1 MAGLNIPGVTDQYN
15 TNDTVEK
22 LMKIERVPLT
32 REQNQLESLKTE
44 KNAWRDINTKLTSL
58 RDNTKTLYSFENPFN
73 NKLTSS
79 TEEYAVTAEA
89 TRSAEIQSFKVDVLQ
104 AASSDRFLSD
114 ELENDFK
121 VPEGTYTYKVGEKQI
136 SFNWKGGSL
145 KDFSAAINK
154 RGNNIIK
161 SSIIGASAGKKTLLI
176 EAVPTGKE
184 NKLIFEDDAK
194 TFAFD
199 SGMVDK
205 IKSQTQTFATSQAEI
220 LPVNKI
226 EYDEPAYMPQISLTK
241 IQFNE
246 ENQQVLVEP
255 RGGYQ
260 VKIPDNILRN
270 ENLHIQFT
278 ISQNEVEDIT
288 AEINR
293 TLLQPELPD
302 AGSAEFEGIVI
313 SNINSDT
320 NLNLPAEAP
329 EPLSPV
335 LTNSVLYAV
344 LEDGS
349 EKEIKIPAIEV
360 SAENSADKKPA
371 QIDIKLA
378 DYPGIKA
385 IAIRNINTGTSIEL
399 SSFSALDPQTD
410 LGYGPVHPV
419 STADDAII
427 KYEGITITRASNKID
442 DIIPEVTLNVHDKTE
457 KTATIAVKPDVDSSK
472 TAIIEFVGKYNQAV
486 AELNIL
492 SQNKEEIIDELDY
505 LTDDE
510 KNSAKEKL
518 GLFQSDFS
526 LTNIKSNMSS
536 TISARYMFSDTA
548 EITMLSQLGIAT
560 NASGFSGGY
569 SQSKLRGYL
578 EIDEKKLDSALENH
592 LDDIKM
598 LFGYDSDGDL
608 IVDTGIAYKL
618 DKQISAYTQTG
629 GIFALK
635 TSSLDSKIKNS
646 ETKITKLESQMATK
660 EAELRNKYSQME
672 GSLNSL
678 EAQQSTI
685 SNFTKQQQGQK

>member
-22 LMKIERVPLT
+22 LMKIERIPLT

-44 KNAWRDINTKLTSL
+44 KNAWRDINTKLSSL

-73 NKLTSS
+73 SKLTSS
-79 TEEYAVTAEA
+79 TEEYAITAEA
-89 TRSAEIQSFKVDVLQ
+89 NRSASIQSFKVDVIQ
-104 AASSDRFLSD
+104 AASSDRFLTD

-121 VPEGTYTYKVGEKQI
+121 VPVGTYTYKVGEKQI
-136 SFNWKGGSL
+136 TFNWKGGTL
-145 KDFSAAINK
+145 KDFSNAINK

-161 SSIIGASAGKKTLLI
+161 SSIIGASAGNKSLLI

-184 NKLIFEDDAK
+184 NRLIFEDDAK

-205 IKSQTQTFATSQAEI
+205 IKSQTQTFASSQTEI

-226 EYDEPAYMPQISLTK
+226 EYDEPVYMPPLSLTNTK
-241 IQFNE
+241 YDE
-246 ENQQVLVEP
+246 EKQTATVEP
-255 RGGYQ
+255 RGAYQ
-260 VKIPDNILRN
+260 VKVPEKILRDTD
-270 ENLHIQFT
+270 LHLQFT
-278 ISQNEVEDIT
+278 ITQKETEDIT
-288 AEINR
+288 PEINK
-293 TLLQPELPD
+293 TLIQPELPD
-302 AGSAEFEGIVI
+302 AGTAEYGGIII
-313 SNINSDT
+313 SNNLSDT
-320 NLNLPAEAP
+320 NLNLPP
-329 EPLSPV
+329 EPPAPLEPV
-335 LTNSVLYAV
+335 KTNSILYAV
-344 LEDGS
+344 MEDGS
-349 EKEIKIPAIEV
+349 EKEIPYTPAEDGK
-360 SAENSADKKPA
+360 AA
-371 QIDIKLA
+371 QIDVKLSE
-378 DYPGIKA
+378 YPGLKA
-385 IAIRNINTGTSIEL
+385 IAVRNLNTGTSYEI
-399 SSFSALDPQTD
+399 SSFTALDPVKD
-410 LGYGPVHPV
+410 LGYGPKHPV

-427 KYEGITITRASNKID
+427 KYEGITITRSSNKID
-442 DIIPEVTLNVHDKTE
+442 DVVPEITLNVHDKTE
-457 KTATIAVKPDVDSSK
+457 KTATIAVKPDTEASK
-472 TAIIEFVGKYNQAV
+472 AAIIEFVGKYNQAV

-492 SQNKEEIIDELDY
+492 SQNKQEIIDELDY
-505 LTDDE
+505 LSPEE
-510 KNSAKEKL
+510 KEAEQKKL

-536 TISARYMFSDTA
+536 TLAARYLFSDTA

-560 NASGFSGGY
+560 NAGGYSGGY

-578 EIDEKKLDSALENH
+578 EIDEKKLDDAISNH

-629 GIFALK
+629 GILAMK
-635 TSSLDSKIKNS
+635 TSSLDSKIKSS
-646 ETKITKLESQMATK
+646 ESKISKLENQMAKK

-678 EAQQSTI
+678 EAQQNTI
-685 SNFTKQQQGQK
+685 SNFTKQQQNQK

>member
-22 LMKIERVPLT
+22 LMKIERIPLT

-44 KNAWRDINTKLTSL
+44 KNAWRDINTKLSSL

-73 NKLTSS
+73 SKLTSS
-79 TEEYAVTAEA
+79 TEEYAITAEA
-89 TRSAEIQSFKVDVLQ
+89 NRSASLQSFKVDVIQ
-104 AASSDRFLSD
+104 AASSDRFLTD

-121 VPEGTYTYKVGEKQI
+121 VPVGTYTYKVGEKQI
-136 SFNWKGGSL
+136 TFNWKGGTL
-145 KDFSAAINK
+145 KDFSNAINK

-161 SSIIGASAGKKTLLI
+161 SSIIGASAGNKSLLI

-184 NKLIFEDDAK
+184 NRLIFEDDAK

-205 IKSQTQTFATSQAEI
+205 IKSQTQTFASSQTEI

-226 EYDEPAYMPQISLTK
+226 EYDEPVYMPPLSLTNTK
-241 IQFNE
+241 YDE
-246 ENQQVLVEP
+246 EKQTATVEP
-255 RGGYQ
+255 RGAYQ
-260 VKIPDNILRN
+260 VKVPEKILRDTD
-270 ENLHIQFT
+270 LHLQFT
-278 ISQNEVEDIT
+278 ITQKVTEDIT
-288 AEINR
+288 PEINK
-293 TLLQPELPD
+293 TLIQPELPD
-302 AGSAEFEGIVI
+302 AGTAEYGGIII
-313 SNINSDT
+313 SNNLSDT
-320 NLNLPAEAP
+320 NLNLPP
-329 EPLSPV
+329 EPPAPLEPV
-335 LTNSVLYAV
+335 KTNSILYAV
-344 LEDGS
+344 MEDGS
-349 EKEIKIPAIEV
+349 EKEIPYTPAEDGK
-360 SAENSADKKPA
+360 AA
-371 QIDIKLA
+371 QIDVKLSE
-378 DYPGIKA
+378 YPGLKA
-385 IAIRNINTGTSIEL
+385 IAVRNLNTGTIYKI
-399 SSFSALDPQTD
+399 SSLTALDPVKD
-410 LGYGPVHPV
+410 LGYGPKHPV

-427 KYEGITITRASNKID
+427 KYEGITITRSSNKID
-442 DIIPEVTLNVHDKTE
+442 DVVPEITLNIHDKTE
-457 KTATIAVKPDVDSSK
+457 KTATIAVKPDTEASK
-472 TAIIEFVGKYNQAV
+472 AAIIEFVGKYNQAV

-492 SQNKEEIIDELDY
+492 SQNKQEIIDELDY
-505 LTDDE
+505 LSPEE
-510 KNSAKEKL
+510 KEAEQKKL

-536 TISARYMFSDTA
+536 TLAARYLFSDTA

-560 NASGFSGGY
+560 NAGGYSGGY

-578 EIDEKKLDSALENH
+578 EIDEKKLDDAISNH

-629 GIFALK
+629 GILAMK
-635 TSSLDSKIKNS
+635 TSSLDSKIKSS
-646 ETKITKLESQMATK
+646 ESKISKLENQMAKK

-678 EAQQSTI
+678 EAQQNTI
-685 SNFTKQQQGQK
+685 SNFTKQQQNQK

>member
-22 LMKIERVPLT
+22 LMKIERIPLT

-44 KNAWRDINTKLTSL
+44 KNAWRDINTKLSSL

-73 NKLTSS
+73 SKLTSS
-79 TEEYAVTAEA
+79 TEEYAITAEA
-89 TRSAEIQSFKVDVLQ
+89 NRSASLQSFKVDVIQ
-104 AASSDRFLSD
+104 AASSDRFLTD

-121 VPEGTYTYKVGEKQI
+121 VPVGTYTYKVGEKQI
-136 SFNWKGGSL
+136 TFNWKGGTL
-145 KDFSAAINK
+145 KDFSNAINK

-161 SSIIGASAGKKTLLI
+161 SSIIGASAGNKSLLI

-184 NKLIFEDDAK
+184 NRLIFEDDAK

-205 IKSQTQTFATSQAEI
+205 IKSQTQTFASSQTEI

-226 EYDEPAYMPQISLTK
+226 EYDEPVYMPPLSLTNTK
-241 IQFNE
+241 YDE
-246 ENQQVLVEP
+246 EKQTATVEP
-255 RGGYQ
+255 RGAYQ
-260 VKIPDNILRN
+260 VKVPEKILRDTD
-270 ENLHIQFT
+270 LHLQFT
-278 ISQNEVEDIT
+278 ITQKETEDIT
-288 AEINR
+288 PEINK
-293 TLLQPELPD
+293 TLIQPELPD
-302 AGSAEFEGIVI
+302 AGTAEYGGIII
-313 SNINSDT
+313 SNNLSDT
-320 NLNLPAEAP
+320 NLNLPP
-329 EPLSPV
+329 EPPAPLEPV
-335 LTNSVLYAV
+335 KTNSILYAV
-344 LEDGS
+344 MEDGS
-349 EKEIKIPAIEV
+349 EKEIPYTPAEDEK
-360 SAENSADKKPA
+360 AA
-371 QIDIKLA
+371 QIDVKLSE
-378 DYPGIKA
+378 YPGLKA
-385 IAIRNINTGTSIEL
+385 IAVRNLNTGTSYEI
-399 SSFSALDPQTD
+399 SSFTALDPVKD
-410 LGYGPVHPV
+410 LGYGPKHPV

-427 KYEGITITRASNKID
+427 KYEGITITRSSNKID
-442 DIIPEVTLNVHDKTE
+442 DVVPEITLNVHDKTE
-457 KTATIAVKPDVDSSK
+457 KTATIAVKPDTEASK
-472 TAIIEFVGKYNQAV
+472 AAIIEFVGKYNQAV

-492 SQNKEEIIDELDY
+492 SQNKQEIIDELDY
-505 LTDDE
+505 LSPEE
-510 KNSAKEKL
+510 KEAEQKKL

-536 TISARYMFSDTA
+536 TLAARYLFSDTA

-560 NASGFSGGY
+560 NAGGYSGGY

-578 EIDEKKLDSALENH
+578 EIDEKKLDDAISNH

-629 GIFALK
+629 GILAMK
-635 TSSLDSKIKNS
+635 TSSLDSKIKSS
-646 ETKITKLESQMATK
+646 ESKISKLENQMAKK

-678 EAQQSTI
+678 EAQQNTI
-685 SNFTKQQQGQK
+685 SNFTKQQQNQK

>member
-22 LMKIERVPLT
+22 LMKIERIPLT

-44 KNAWRDINTKLTSL
+44 KNAWRDINTKLSSL

-73 NKLTSS
+73 SKLTSS
-79 TEEYAVTAEA
+79 TEEYAITAEA
-89 TRSAEIQSFKVDVLQ
+89 NRSASLQSFKVDVIQ
-104 AASSDRFLSD
+104 AASSDRFLTD

-121 VPEGTYTYKVGEKQI
+121 VPVGTYTYKVGEKQI
-136 SFNWKGGSL
+136 TFNWKGGTL
-145 KDFSAAINK
+145 KDFSNAINK

-161 SSIIGASAGKKTLLI
+161 SSIIGASAGNKSLLI

-184 NKLIFEDDAK
+184 NRLIFEDDAK

-205 IKSQTQTFATSQAEI
+205 IKSQTQTFASSQTEI

-226 EYDEPAYMPQISLTK
+226 EYDEPVYMPPLSLTNTK
-241 IQFNE
+241 YDE
-246 ENQQVLVEP
+246 EKQTATVEP
-255 RGGYQ
+255 RGAYQ
-260 VKIPDNILRN
+260 VKVPEKILRDTD
-270 ENLHIQFT
+270 LHLQFT
-278 ISQNEVEDIT
+278 ITQKVTEDIT
-288 AEINR
+288 PEINK
-293 TLLQPELPD
+293 TLIQPELPD
-302 AGSAEFEGIVI
+302 AGTAEYGGIII
-313 SNINSDT
+313 SNNLSDT
-320 NLNLPAEAP
+320 NLNLPP
-329 EPLSPV
+329 EPPAPLEPV
-335 LTNSVLYAV
+335 KTNSILYAV
-344 LEDGS
+344 MEDGS
-349 EKEIKIPAIEV
+349 EKEIPYTPAEDGK
-360 SAENSADKKPA
+360 AA
-371 QIDIKLA
+371 QIDVKLSE
-378 DYPGIKA
+378 YPGLKA
-385 IAIRNINTGTSIEL
+385 IAVRNLNTGTSYKI
-399 SSFSALDPQTD
+399 SSLTALDPVKD
-410 LGYGPVHPV
+410 LGYGPKHPV

-427 KYEGITITRASNKID
+427 KYEGITITRSSNKID
-442 DIIPEVTLNVHDKTE
+442 DVVPEITLNIHDKTE
-457 KTATIAVKPDVDSSK
+457 KTATIAVKPDTEASK
-472 TAIIEFVGKYNQAV
+472 AAIIEFVGKYNQAV

-492 SQNKEEIIDELDY
+492 SQNKQEIIDELDY
-505 LTDDE
+505 LSPEE
-510 KNSAKEKL
+510 KEAEQKKL

-536 TISARYMFSDTA
+536 TLAARYLFSDTA

-560 NASGFSGGY
+560 NAGGYSGGY

-578 EIDEKKLDSALENH
+578 EIDEKKLDDAISNH

-629 GIFALK
+629 GILAMK
-635 TSSLDSKIKNS
+635 TSSLDSKIKSS
-646 ETKITKLESQMATK
+646 ESKISKLEKQMAKK

-678 EAQQSTI
+678 EAQQNTI
-685 SNFTKQQQGQK
+685 SNFTKQQQNQK

>member
-58 RDNTKTLYSFENPFN
+58 RDNTKALYSFENPFN
-73 NKLTSS
+73 SKLTTS

-89 TRSAEIQSFKVDVLQ
+89 NRSASIQSFKVDVLQ
-104 AASSDRFLSD
+104 AASSDRFLTD

-121 VPEGTYTYKVGEKQI
+121 VPSGTYTYKVGEKQI

-154 RGNNIIK
+154 RGNNVIK
-161 SSIIGASAGKKTLLI
+161 SSIIGASAGKKSLLI

-184 NKLIFEDDAK
+184 NRLVFEDDAK

-205 IKSQTQTFATSQAEI
+205 IKSQTQEFATSQAEI

-226 EYDEPAYMPQISLTK
+226 EYDEPAYMPNISLTK
-241 IQFNE
+241 IQFDE
-246 ENQQVLVEP
+246 ENQTVEVEP

-260 VKIPDNILRN
+260 VMIPDKILRDN
-270 ENLHIQFT
+270 NLHIQFT
-278 ISQNEVEDIT
+278 VAQKESEDIT

-302 AGSAEFEGIVI
+302 AGTAEFEGIVI
-313 SNINSDT
+313 SNSSSDT
-320 NLNLPAEAP
+320 NLNLPP
-329 EPLSPV
+329 EPPAPLEPV

-349 EKEIKIPAIEV
+349 EKEIKMPEA
-360 SAENSADKKPA
+360 ADKTS
-371 QIDIKLA
+371 QIDIKLS

-385 IAIRNINTGTSIEL
+385 IAIRNLNTGTTLEVSN
-399 SSFSALDPQTD
+399 FSALDPSTD

-419 STADDAII
+419 STAEDAII
-427 KYEGITITRASNKID
+427 KYEGITITRPSNKID
-442 DIIPEVTLNVHDKTE
+442 DVVPEITLNVHDKTE
-457 KTATIAVKPDVDSSK
+457 KTATIAVKPDVESSK
-472 TAIIEFVGKYNQAV
+472 AAIIEFVGKYNQAV

-492 SQNKEEIIDELDY
+492 SQNKPELIDELDY
-505 LTDDE
+505 LTNDE
-510 KNSAKEKL
+510 KEAEKEKL

-526 LTNIKSNMSS
+526 LTNIKSNMA
-536 TISARYMFSDTA
+536 TTVAARYMFSDTA
-548 EITMLSQLGIAT
+548 EVTMLSQLGIAT
-560 NASGFSGGY
+560 NAGGYSGGY

-578 EIDEKKLDSALENH
+578 EIDEKKLDAALENH

-629 GIFALK
+629 GILALK
-635 TSSLDSKIKNS
+635 TSSLDSKIKSS
-646 ETKITKLESQMATK
+646 ETKITKLESQMAKK

-678 EAQQSTI
+678 EAQQNTI
-685 SNFTKQQQGQK
+685 SNFTKQQQNQK

>member
-44 KNAWRDINTKLTSL
+44 KNAWRDVNSKLSSL

-73 NKLTSS
+73 SKLTSS
-79 TEEYAVTAEA
+79 SEEYAVTAEA
-89 TRSAEIQSFKVDVLQ
+89 NRSASIQSFKVDVLQ

-121 VPEGTYTYKVGEKQI
+121 VPTGTYTYKVGEKQI
-136 SFNWKGGSL
+136 TFNWKGGSL
-145 KDFSAAINK
+145 KDFAAAINK

-161 SSIIGASAGKKTLLI
+161 ASIIGASAGKKSLLI

-184 NKLIFEDDAK
+184 NRLIFEDDAK

-205 IKSQTQTFATSQAEI
+205 IKSETQTFVSSQNEI

-226 EYDEPAYMPQISLTK
+226 EYDEPAYMPVLSLTK
-241 IQFNE
+241 TKFDE
-246 ENQQVLVEP
+246 ENQNATVEP
-255 RGGYQ
+255 RGAYQ
-260 VKIPDNILRN
+260 VKIPEKILRDQS
-270 ENLHIQFT
+270 LHLQFT
-278 ISQNEVEDIT
+278 VAQKETEDIT
-288 AEINR
+288 PAINQ

-302 AGSAEFEGIVI
+302 AGSAEFGGIVI
-313 SNINSDT
+313 NNNESDT
-320 NLNLPAEAP
+320 NLNLPKEPPAP
-329 EPLSPV
+329 LEPV

-344 LEDGS
+344 MEDGS
-349 EKEIKIPAIEV
+349 EKEIPYTPAEEGK
-360 SAENSADKKPA
+360 AA

-378 DYPGIKA
+378 EYPGIKA
-385 IAIRNINTGTSIEL
+385 LAVRNLNTGTTLEVSSI
-399 SSFSALDPQTD
+399 SALDPVKD
-410 LGYGPVHPV
+410 LGYGPKHPV

-427 KYEGITITRASNKID
+427 KYEGITITRPSNKID
-442 DIIPEVTLNVHDKTE
+442 DVVPEITLNVHDKTE

-472 TAIIEFVGKYNQAV
+472 NAIIEFVGKYNQAV

-492 SQNKEEIIDELDY
+492 SQNKPEIIEELDY
-505 LTDDE
+505 LTKDE
-510 KNSAKEKL
+510 QEAEQKKL

-526 LTNIKSNMSS
+526 LTNIKSNMAA
-536 TISARYMFSDTA
+536 TISARYMFSDSA

-560 NASGFSGGY
+560 NAGGYSGGY

-578 EIDEKKLDSALENH
+578 EIDEKKLDDALANH

-629 GIFALK
+629 GILAMK
-635 TSSLDSKIKNS
+635 TSSLDSKIKSS
-646 ETKITKLESQMATK
+646 ETKITKLESQMEKK
-660 EAELRNKYSQME
+660 EAELRSKYSQME

-678 EAQQSTI
+678 EAQQNTI
-685 SNFTKQQQGQK
+685 SNFTKQQQNQNK

>member
-22 LMKIERVPLT
+22 LMKIERIPLT

-44 KNAWRDINTKLTSL
+44 KNAWRDINTKLSSL

-73 NKLTSS
+73 SKLTSS
-79 TEEYAVTAEA
+79 TEEYAITAEA
-89 TRSAEIQSFKVDVLQ
+89 NRSASLQSFKVDVIQ
-104 AASSDRFLSD
+104 AASSDRFLTD

-121 VPEGTYTYKVGEKQI
+121 VPVGTYTYKVGEKQI
-136 SFNWKGGSL
+136 TFNWKGGTL
-145 KDFSAAINK
+145 KDFSNAINK

-161 SSIIGASAGKKTLLI
+161 SSIIGANAGNKSLLI

-184 NKLIFEDDAK
+184 NRLIFEDDAK

-205 IKSQTQTFATSQAEI
+205 IKSQTQTFASSQTEI

-226 EYDEPAYMPQISLTK
+226 EYDEPVYMPPLSLTNTK
-241 IQFNE
+241 YDE
-246 ENQQVLVEP
+246 EKQTATVEP
-255 RGGYQ
+255 RGAYQ
-260 VKIPDNILRN
+260 VKVPEKILRDTD
-270 ENLHIQFT
+270 LHLQFKIT
-278 ISQNEVEDIT
+278 QKETEDIT
-288 AEINR
+288 PEINK
-293 TLLQPELPD
+293 TLIQPELPD
-302 AGSAEFEGIVI
+302 AGTAEYGGIII
-313 SNINSDT
+313 SNNLSDT
-320 NLNLPAEAP
+320 NLNLPP
-329 EPLSPV
+329 EPPAPLEPV
-335 LTNSVLYAV
+335 KTNSILYAV
-344 LEDGS
+344 MEDGS
-349 EKEIKIPAIEV
+349 EKEIPYTPAEDEK
-360 SAENSADKKPA
+360 AA
-371 QIDIKLA
+371 QIDVKLSE
-378 DYPGIKA
+378 YPGLKA
-385 IAIRNINTGTSIEL
+385 IAVRNLNTGTSYEI
-399 SSFSALDPQTD
+399 SSFTALDPVKD
-410 LGYGPVHPV
+410 LGYGPKHPV

-427 KYEGITITRASNKID
+427 KYEGITITRSSNKID
-442 DIIPEVTLNVHDKTE
+442 DVVPEITLNIHDKTE
-457 KTATIAVKPDVDSSK
+457 KTATIAVKPDTEASK
-472 TAIIEFVGKYNQAV
+472 AAIIEFVGKYNQAV

-492 SQNKEEIIDELDY
+492 SQNKQEIIDELDY
-505 LTDDE
+505 LSPEE
-510 KNSAKEKL
+510 KEAEQKKL

-536 TISARYMFSDTA
+536 TLAARYLFSDTA

-560 NASGFSGGY
+560 NAGGYSGGY

-578 EIDEKKLDSALENH
+578 EIDEKKLDDAISNH

-629 GIFALK
+629 GILAMK
-635 TSSLDSKIKNS
+635 TSSLDSKIKSS
-646 ETKITKLESQMATK
+646 ESKISKLENQMAKK

-678 EAQQSTI
+678 EAQQNTI
-685 SNFTKQQQGQK
+685 SNFTKQQQNQK

>member
-22 LMKIERVPLT
+22 LMKIERIPLT

-44 KNAWRDINTKLTSL
+44 KNAWRDINTKLSSL

-73 NKLTSS
+73 SKLTSS
-79 TEEYAVTAEA
+79 TEEYAITAEA
-89 TRSAEIQSFKVDVLQ
+89 NRSASIQSFKVDVIQ
-104 AASSDRFLSD
+104 AASSDRFLTD

-121 VPEGTYTYKVGEKQI
+121 VPVGTYTYKVGEKQI
-136 SFNWKGGSL
+136 TFNWKGGTL
-145 KDFSAAINK
+145 KDFSNAINK

-161 SSIIGASAGKKTLLI
+161 SSIIGASAGNKSLLI

-184 NKLIFEDDAK
+184 NRLIFEDDAK

-205 IKSQTQTFATSQAEI
+205 IKSQTQTFASSQTEI

-226 EYDEPAYMPQISLTK
+226 EYDEPVYMPPLSLTNTK
-241 IQFNE
+241 YDE
-246 ENQQVLVEP
+246 EKQTATVEP
-255 RGGYQ
+255 RGAYQ
-260 VKIPDNILRN
+260 VKVPEKILRDTD
-270 ENLHIQFT
+270 LHLQFT
-278 ISQNEVEDIT
+278 ITQKETEDIT
-288 AEINR
+288 PEINK
-293 TLLQPELPD
+293 TLIQPELPD
-302 AGSAEFEGIVI
+302 AGTAEYGGIII
-313 SNINSDT
+313 SNNLSDT
-320 NLNLPAEAP
+320 NLNLPP
-329 EPLSPV
+329 EPPAPLEPV
-335 LTNSVLYAV
+335 KTNSILYAV
-344 LEDGS
+344 MEDGS
-349 EKEIKIPAIEV
+349 EKEIPYTPAEDGK
-360 SAENSADKKPA
+360 AA
-371 QIDIKLA
+371 QIDVKLSE
-378 DYPGIKA
+378 YPGLKA
-385 IAIRNINTGTSIEL
+385 IAVRNLNTGTSYEI
-399 SSFSALDPQTD
+399 SSFTALDPVKD
-410 LGYGPVHPV
+410 LGYGPKHPV

-427 KYEGITITRASNKID
+427 KYEGITITRSSNKID
-442 DIIPEVTLNVHDKTE
+442 DVVPEITLNVHDKTE
-457 KTATIAVKPDVDSSK
+457 KTATIAVKPDTEASK
-472 TAIIEFVGKYNQAV
+472 AAIIEFVGKYNQAV

-492 SQNKEEIIDELDY
+492 SQNKQEIIDELDY
-505 LTDDE
+505 LSPDE
-510 KNSAKEKL
+510 KEAEQKKL

-536 TISARYMFSDTA
+536 TLAARYLFSDTA

-560 NASGFSGGY
+560 NAGGYSGGY

-578 EIDEKKLDSALENH
+578 EIDEKKLDDAISNH

-629 GIFALK
+629 GILAMK
-635 TSSLDSKIKNS
+635 TSSLDSKIKSS
-646 ETKITKLESQMATK
+646 ESKISKLENQMAKK

-678 EAQQSTI
+678 EAQQNTI
-685 SNFTKQQQGQK
+685 SNFTKQQQNQK

>member
-22 LMKIERVPLT
+22 LMKIERIPLT

-44 KNAWRDINTKLTSL
+44 KNAWRDINTKLSSL

-73 NKLTSS
+73 SKLTSS
-79 TEEYAVTAEA
+79 TEEYAITAEA
-89 TRSAEIQSFKVDVLQ
+89 NRRASLQSFKVDVIQ
-104 AASSDRFLSD
+104 AASSDRFLTD

-121 VPEGTYTYKVGEKQI
+121 VPVGTYTYKVGEKQI
-136 SFNWKGGSL
+136 TFNWKGGTL
-145 KDFSAAINK
+145 KDFSNAINK

-161 SSIIGASAGKKTLLI
+161 SSIIGASAGNKSLLI

-184 NKLIFEDDAK
+184 NRLIFEDDAK

-205 IKSQTQTFATSQAEI
+205 IKSQTQTFASSQTEI

-226 EYDEPAYMPQISLTK
+226 EYDEPVYMPPLSLTNTK
-241 IQFNE
+241 YDE
-246 ENQQVLVEP
+246 EKQTATVEP
-255 RGGYQ
+255 RGAYQ
-260 VKIPDNILRN
+260 VKVPEKILRDTD
-270 ENLHIQFT
+270 LHLQFT
-278 ISQNEVEDIT
+278 ITQKETEDIT
-288 AEINR
+288 PEINK
-293 TLLQPELPD
+293 TLIQPELPD
-302 AGSAEFEGIVI
+302 AGTAEYGGIII
-313 SNINSDT
+313 SNNLSDT
-320 NLNLPAEAP
+320 NLNLPP
-329 EPLSPV
+329 EPPAPLEPV
-335 LTNSVLYAV
+335 KTNSILYAV
-344 LEDGS
+344 MEDGS
-349 EKEIKIPAIEV
+349 EKEIPYTPAEDEK
-360 SAENSADKKPA
+360 AA
-371 QIDIKLA
+371 QIDVKLSE
-378 DYPGIKA
+378 YPGLKA
-385 IAIRNINTGTSIEL
+385 IAVRNLNTGTSYEI
-399 SSFSALDPQTD
+399 SSFTALDPVKD
-410 LGYGPVHPV
+410 LGYGPKHPV

-427 KYEGITITRASNKID
+427 KYEGITITRSSNKID
-442 DIIPEVTLNVHDKTE
+442 DVVPEITLNIHDKTE
-457 KTATIAVKPDVDSSK
+457 KTATIAVKPDTEASK
-472 TAIIEFVGKYNQAV
+472 AAIIEFVGKYNQAV

-492 SQNKEEIIDELDY
+492 SQNKQEIIDELDY
-505 LTDDE
+505 LSPEE
-510 KNSAKEKL
+510 KEAEQKKL

-536 TISARYMFSDTA
+536 TLAARYLFSDTA

-560 NASGFSGGY
+560 NAGGYSGGY

-578 EIDEKKLDSALENH
+578 EIDEKKLDDAISNH

-629 GIFALK
+629 GILAMK
-635 TSSLDSKIKNS
+635 TSSLDSKIKSS
-646 ETKITKLESQMATK
+646 ESKISKLENQMAKK

-678 EAQQSTI
+678 EAQQNTI
-685 SNFTKQQQGQK
+685 SNFTKQQNQK

>member
-22 LMKIERVPLT
+22 LMKIERIPLT

-44 KNAWRDINTKLTSL
+44 KNAWRDINTKLSSL

-73 NKLTSS
+73 SKLTSS
-79 TEEYAVTAEA
+79 TEEYAITAEA
-89 TRSAEIQSFKVDVLQ
+89 NRSASLQSFKVDVIQ
-104 AASSDRFLSD
+104 AASSDRFLTD

-121 VPEGTYTYKVGEKQI
+121 VPVGTYTYKVGEKQI
-136 SFNWKGGSL
+136 TFNWKGGTL
-145 KDFSAAINK
+145 KDFSNAINK

-161 SSIIGASAGKKTLLI
+161 SSIIGASAGNKSLLI

-184 NKLIFEDDAK
+184 NRLIFEDDAK

-205 IKSQTQTFATSQAEI
+205 IKSQTQTFASSQTEI

-226 EYDEPAYMPQISLTK
+226 EYDEPIYMPPLSLTNTK
-241 IQFNE
+241 YDE
-246 ENQQVLVEP
+246 EKQTATVEP
-255 RGGYQ
+255 RGAYQ
-260 VKIPDNILRN
+260 VKVPEKILRDTD
-270 ENLHIQFT
+270 LHLQFT
-278 ISQNEVEDIT
+278 ITQKVTEDIT
-288 AEINR
+288 PEINK
-293 TLLQPELPD
+293 TLIQPELPD
-302 AGSAEFEGIVI
+302 AGTAEYGGIII
-313 SNINSDT
+313 SNNLSDT
-320 NLNLPAEAP
+320 NLNLPP
-329 EPLSPV
+329 EPPAPLEPV
-335 LTNSVLYAV
+335 KTNSILYAV
-344 LEDGS
+344 MEDGS
-349 EKEIKIPAIEV
+349 EKEIPYTPAEDGK
-360 SAENSADKKPA
+360 AA
-371 QIDIKLA
+371 QIDVKLSE
-378 DYPGIKA
+378 YPGLKA
-385 IAIRNINTGTSIEL
+385 IAVRNLNTGTSYEI
-399 SSFSALDPQTD
+399 SSFTALDPVKD
-410 LGYGPVHPV
+410 LGYGPKHPV

-427 KYEGITITRASNKID
+427 KYEGITITRSSNKID
-442 DIIPEVTLNVHDKTE
+442 DVVPEITLNVHDKTE
-457 KTATIAVKPDVDSSK
+457 KTATIAVKPDTEASK
-472 TAIIEFVGKYNQAV
+472 AAIIEFVGKYNQAV

-492 SQNKEEIIDELDY
+492 SQNKQEIIDELDY
-505 LTDDE
+505 LSPDE
-510 KNSAKEKL
+510 KEAEQKKL

-536 TISARYMFSDTA
+536 TLAARYLFSDTA

-560 NASGFSGGY
+560 NAGGYSGGY

-578 EIDEKKLDSALENH
+578 EIDEKKLDDAISNH

-629 GIFALK
+629 GILAMK
-635 TSSLDSKIKNS
+635 TSSLDSKIKSS
-646 ETKITKLESQMATK
+646 ESKISKLENQMAKK

-678 EAQQSTI
+678 EAQQNTI
-685 SNFTKQQQGQK
+685 SNFTKQQQNQK

>member
-22 LMKIERVPLT
+22 LMKIERIPLT

-44 KNAWRDINTKLTSL
+44 KNAWRDINTKLSSL

-73 NKLTSS
+73 SKLTSS
-79 TEEYAVTAEA
+79 TEEYAITAEA
-89 TRSAEIQSFKVDVLQ
+89 NRSASLQSFKVDVIQ
-104 AASSDRFLSD
+104 AASSDRFLTD

-121 VPEGTYTYKVGEKQI
+121 VPAGTYTYKVGEKQI
-136 SFNWKGGSL
+136 TFNWKGGTL
-145 KDFSAAINK
+145 KDFSNAINK

-161 SSIIGASAGKKTLLI
+161 SSIIGASAGNKSLLI

-184 NKLIFEDDAK
+184 NRLIFEDDAK

-205 IKSQTQTFATSQAEI
+205 IKSQTQTFASSQTEI

-226 EYDEPAYMPQISLTK
+226 EYDESVYMPPLSLTNTK
-241 IQFNE
+241 YDE
-246 ENQQVLVEP
+246 EKQTATVEP
-255 RGGYQ
+255 RGAYQ
-260 VKIPDNILRN
+260 VKVPEKILRDTD
-270 ENLHIQFT
+270 LHLQFT
-278 ISQNEVEDIT
+278 ITQKETEDIT
-288 AEINR
+288 PEINK
-293 TLLQPELPD
+293 TLIQPELPD
-302 AGSAEFEGIVI
+302 AGTAEYGGIII
-313 SNINSDT
+313 SNNLSDT
-320 NLNLPAEAP
+320 NLNLPP
-329 EPLSPV
+329 EPPAPLEPV
-335 LTNSVLYAV
+335 KTNSILYAV
-344 LEDGS
+344 MEDGS
-349 EKEIKIPAIEV
+349 EKEIPYTPAEDGK
-360 SAENSADKKPA
+360 AA
-371 QIDIKLA
+371 QIDVKLSE
-378 DYPGIKA
+378 YPGLKA
-385 IAIRNINTGTSIEL
+385 IAVRNLNTGTSYEI
-399 SSFSALDPQTD
+399 SSFTALDPVKD
-410 LGYGPVHPV
+410 LGYGPKHPV

-427 KYEGITITRASNKID
+427 KYEGITITRSSNKID
-442 DIIPEVTLNVHDKTE
+442 DVVPEITLNIHDKTE
-457 KTATIAVKPDVDSSK
+457 KTATIAVKPDTEASK
-472 TAIIEFVGKYNQAV
+472 AAIIEFVGKYNQAV

-492 SQNKEEIIDELDY
+492 SQNKQEIIDELDY
-505 LTDDE
+505 LSPEE
-510 KNSAKEKL
+510 KEAEQKKL

-536 TISARYMFSDTA
+536 TLAARYLFSDTA

-560 NASGFSGGY
+560 NAGGYSGGY

-578 EIDEKKLDSALENH
+578 EIDEKKLDDAISNH

-629 GIFALK
+629 GILAMK
-635 TSSLDSKIKNS
+635 TSSLDSKIKSS
-646 ETKITKLESQMATK
+646 ESKISKLENQMAKK

-678 EAQQSTI
+678 EAQQNTI
-685 SNFTKQQQGQK
+685 SNFTKQQQNQK

>member
-22 LMKIERVPLT
+22 LMKIERIPLT

-44 KNAWRDINTKLTSL
+44 KNAWRDINTKLSSL

-73 NKLTSS
+73 SKLTSS
-79 TEEYAVTAEA
+79 TEEYAITAEA
-89 TRSAEIQSFKVDVLQ
+89 NRSASLQSFKVDVIQ
-104 AASSDRFLSD
+104 AASSDRFLTD

-121 VPEGTYTYKVGEKQI
+121 VPVGTYTYKVGEKQI
-136 SFNWKGGSL
+136 TFNWKGGTL
-145 KDFSAAINK
+145 KDFSNAINK

-161 SSIIGASAGKKTLLI
+161 SSIIGASAGNKSLLI

-184 NKLIFEDDAK
+184 NRLIFEDDAK

-205 IKSQTQTFATSQAEI
+205 IKSQTQTFASSQTEI

-226 EYDEPAYMPQISLTK
+226 EYDEPVYMPPLSLTNTK
-241 IQFNE
+241 YDE
-246 ENQQVLVEP
+246 EKQTATVEP
-255 RGGYQ
+255 RGAYQ
-260 VKIPDNILRN
+260 VKVPEKILRDTD
-270 ENLHIQFT
+270 LHLQFT
-278 ISQNEVEDIT
+278 ITQKETEDIT
-288 AEINR
+288 PEINK
-293 TLLQPELPD
+293 TLIQPELPD
-302 AGSAEFEGIVI
+302 AGTAEYGGIII
-313 SNINSDT
+313 SNNLSDT
-320 NLNLPAEAP
+320 NLNLPP
-329 EPLSPV
+329 EPPAPLEPV
-335 LTNSVLYAV
+335 KTNSILYAV
-344 LEDGS
+344 MEDGS
-349 EKEIKIPAIEV
+349 EKEIPYTPAEDGK
-360 SAENSADKKPA
+360 AA
-371 QIDIKLA
+371 QIDVKLSE
-378 DYPGIKA
+378 YPGLKA
-385 IAIRNINTGTSIEL
+385 IAVRNLNTGTSYEI
-399 SSFSALDPQTD
+399 SSFTALDPVKD
-410 LGYGPVHPV
+410 LGYGPKHPV

-427 KYEGITITRASNKID
+427 KYEGITITRSSNKID
-442 DIIPEVTLNVHDKTE
+442 DVVPEITLNIHDKTE
-457 KTATIAVKPDVDSSK
+457 KTATIAVKPDTEASK
-472 TAIIEFVGKYNQAV
+472 AAIIEFVGKYNQAV

-492 SQNKEEIIDELDY
+492 SQNKQEIIDELDY
-505 LTDDE
+505 LSPDE
-510 KNSAKEKL
+510 KEAEQKKL

-536 TISARYMFSDTA
+536 TLAARYLFSDTA

-560 NASGFSGGY
+560 NAGGYSGGY

-578 EIDEKKLDSALENH
+578 EIDEKKLDDAISNH

-629 GIFALK
+629 GILAMK
-635 TSSLDSKIKNS
+635 TSSLDSKIKSS
-646 ETKITKLESQMATK
+646 ESKISKLENQMAKK

-678 EAQQSTI
+678 EAQQNTI
-685 SNFTKQQQGQK
+685 SNFTKQQQNQK

>member
-22 LMKIERVPLT
+22 LMKIERIPLT

-44 KNAWRDINTKLTSL
+44 KNAWRDINTKLSSL

-73 NKLTSS
+73 SKLTSS
-79 TEEYAVTAEA
+79 TEEYAITAEA
-89 TRSAEIQSFKVDVLQ
+89 NRSASLQSFKVDVIQ
-104 AASSDRFLSD
+104 AASSDRFLTD

-121 VPEGTYTYKVGEKQI
+121 VPVGTYTYKVGEKQI
-136 SFNWKGGSL
+136 TFNWKGGTL
-145 KDFSAAINK
+145 KDFSNAINK

-161 SSIIGASAGKKTLLI
+161 SSIIGASAGNKSLLI

-184 NKLIFEDDAK
+184 NRLIFEDDAK

-205 IKSQTQTFATSQAEI
+205 IKSQTQTFSSSQTEI

-226 EYDEPAYMPQISLTK
+226 EYDEPVYMPPLSLTNTK
-241 IQFNE
+241 YDE
-246 ENQQVLVEP
+246 EKQTATVEP
-255 RGGYQ
+255 RGAYQ
-260 VKIPDNILRN
+260 VKVPEKILRDTD
-270 ENLHIQFT
+270 LHLQFT
-278 ISQNEVEDIT
+278 ITQKVTEDIT
-288 AEINR
+288 PEINK
-293 TLLQPELPD
+293 TLIQPELPD
-302 AGSAEFEGIVI
+302 AGTAEYGGIII
-313 SNINSDT
+313 SNNLSDT
-320 NLNLPAEAP
+320 NLNLPP
-329 EPLSPV
+329 EPPAPLEPV
-335 LTNSVLYAV
+335 KTNSILYAV
-344 LEDGS
+344 MEDGS
-349 EKEIKIPAIEV
+349 EKEIPYTPAEDEK
-360 SAENSADKKPA
+360 AA
-371 QIDIKLA
+371 QIDVKLSE
-378 DYPGIKA
+378 YPGLKA
-385 IAIRNINTGTSIEL
+385 IAVRNLNTGTSYKI
-399 SSFSALDPQTD
+399 SSLTALDPVKD
-410 LGYGPVHPV
+410 LGYGPKHPV

-427 KYEGITITRASNKID
+427 KYEGITITRSSNKID
-442 DIIPEVTLNVHDKTE
+442 DVVPEITLNIHDKTE
-457 KTATIAVKPDVDSSK
+457 KTATIAVKPDTEASK
-472 TAIIEFVGKYNQAV
+472 AAIIEFVGKYNQAV

-492 SQNKEEIIDELDY
+492 SQNKQEIIDELDY
-505 LTDDE
+505 LSPEE
-510 KNSAKEKL
+510 KEAEQKKL

-536 TISARYMFSDTA
+536 TLAARYLFSDTA

-560 NASGFSGGY
+560 NAGGYSGGY

-578 EIDEKKLDSALENH
+578 EIDEKKLDDAISNH

-629 GIFALK
+629 GILAMK
-635 TSSLDSKIKNS
+635 TSSLDSKIKSS
-646 ETKITKLESQMATK
+646 ESKISKLENQMAKK

-678 EAQQSTI
+678 EAQQNTI
-685 SNFTKQQQGQK
+685 SNFTKQQQNQK

>member
-22 LMKIERVPLT
+22 LMKIERIPLT

-44 KNAWRDINTKLTSL
+44 KNAWRDINTKLSSL

-73 NKLTSS
+73 SKLTSS
-79 TEEYAVTAEA
+79 TEEYAITAEA
-89 TRSAEIQSFKVDVLQ
+89 NRSASLQSFKVDVIQ
-104 AASSDRFLSD
+104 AASSDRFLTD

-121 VPEGTYTYKVGEKQI
+121 VPVGTYTYKVGEKQI
-136 SFNWKGGSL
+136 TFNWKGGTL
-145 KDFSAAINK
+145 KDFSNAINK

-161 SSIIGASAGKKTLLI
+161 SSIIGASAGNKSLLI

-184 NKLIFEDDAK
+184 NRLIFEDDAK

-205 IKSQTQTFATSQAEI
+205 IKSQTQTFASSQTEI

-226 EYDEPAYMPQISLTK
+226 EYDEPVYMPPLSLTNTK
-241 IQFNE
+241 YDE
-246 ENQQVLVEP
+246 EKQTATVEP
-255 RGGYQ
+255 RGAYQ
-260 VKIPDNILRN
+260 VKVPEKILRDTD
-270 ENLHIQFT
+270 LHLQFKIT
-278 ISQNEVEDIT
+278 QKETEDIT
-288 AEINR
+288 PEINK
-293 TLLQPELPD
+293 TLIQPELPD
-302 AGSAEFEGIVI
+302 AGTAEYGGIII
-313 SNINSDT
+313 SNNLSDT
-320 NLNLPAEAP
+320 NLNLPP
-329 EPLSPV
+329 EPPAPLEPV
-335 LTNSVLYAV
+335 KTNSILYAV
-344 LEDGS
+344 MEDGS
-349 EKEIKIPAIEV
+349 EKEIPYTPAEDEK
-360 SAENSADKKPA
+360 AA
-371 QIDIKLA
+371 QIDVKLSE
-378 DYPGIKA
+378 YPGLKA
-385 IAIRNINTGTSIEL
+385 IAVRNLNTGTSYEI
-399 SSFSALDPQTD
+399 SSFTALDPVKD
-410 LGYGPVHPV
+410 LGYGPKHPV

-427 KYEGITITRASNKID
+427 KYEGITITRSSNKID
-442 DIIPEVTLNVHDKTE
+442 DVVPEITLNIHDKTE
-457 KTATIAVKPDVDSSK
+457 KTATIAVKPDTEASK
-472 TAIIEFVGKYNQAV
+472 AAIIEFVGKYNQAV

-492 SQNKEEIIDELDY
+492 SQNKQEIIDELDY
-505 LTDDE
+505 LSPDE
-510 KNSAKEKL
+510 KEAEQKKL

-536 TISARYMFSDTA
+536 TLAARYLFSDTA

-560 NASGFSGGY
+560 NAGGYSGGY

-578 EIDEKKLDSALENH
+578 EIDEKKLDDAISNH

-629 GIFALK
+629 GILAMK
-635 TSSLDSKIKNS
+635 TSSLDSKIKSS
-646 ETKITKLESQMATK
+646 ESKISKLENQMAKK

-678 EAQQSTI
+678 EAQQNTI
-685 SNFTKQQQGQK
+685 SNFTKQQQNQK

>member
-22 LMKIERVPLT
+22 LMKIERIPLT

-44 KNAWRDINTKLTSL
+44 KNAWRDINTKLSSL

-73 NKLTSS
+73 SKLTSS
-79 TEEYAVTAEA
+79 TEEYAITAEA
-89 TRSAEIQSFKVDVLQ
+89 NRSASLQSFKVDVIQ
-104 AASSDRFLSD
+104 AASSDRFLTD

-121 VPEGTYTYKVGEKQI
+121 VPVGTYTYKVGEKQI
-136 SFNWKGGSL
+136 TFNWKGGTL
-145 KDFSAAINK
+145 KDFSNAINK

-161 SSIIGASAGKKTLLI
+161 SSIIGASAGNKSLLI

-184 NKLIFEDDAK
+184 NRLIFEDDAK

-205 IKSQTQTFATSQAEI
+205 IKSQTQTFASSQTEI

-226 EYDEPAYMPQISLTK
+226 EYDEPVYMPPLSLTNTK
-241 IQFNE
+241 YDE
-246 ENQQVLVEP
+246 EKQTATVEP
-255 RGGYQ
+255 RGAYQ
-260 VKIPDNILRN
+260 VKVPEKILRDTD
-270 ENLHIQFT
+270 LHLQFT
-278 ISQNEVEDIT
+278 ITQKETEDIT
-288 AEINR
+288 PEINK
-293 TLLQPELPD
+293 TLIQPELPD
-302 AGSAEFEGIVI
+302 AGTAEYGGIII
-313 SNINSDT
+313 SNNLSDT
-320 NLNLPAEAP
+320 NLNLPP
-329 EPLSPV
+329 EPPAPLEPV
-335 LTNSVLYAV
+335 KTNSILYAV
-344 LEDGS
+344 MEDGS
-349 EKEIKIPAIEV
+349 EKEIPYTPAEDGK
-360 SAENSADKKPA
+360 AA
-371 QIDIKLA
+371 QIDVKLSE
-378 DYPGIKA
+378 YPGLKA
-385 IAIRNINTGTSIEL
+385 IAVRNLNTGTSYEI
-399 SSFSALDPQTD
+399 SSFTALNPVKD
-410 LGYGPVHPV
+410 LGYGPKHPV

-427 KYEGITITRASNKID
+427 KYEGITITRSSNKID
-442 DIIPEVTLNVHDKTE
+442 DVVPEITLNVHDKTE
-457 KTATIAVKPDVDSSK
+457 KTATIAVKPDTEASK
-472 TAIIEFVGKYNQAV
+472 AAIIEFVGKYNQAV

-492 SQNKEEIIDELDY
+492 SQNKQEIIDELDY
-505 LTDDE
+505 LSPEE
-510 KNSAKEKL
+510 KEAEQKKL

-536 TISARYMFSDTA
+536 TLAARYLFSDTA

-560 NASGFSGGY
+560 NAGGYSGGY

-578 EIDEKKLDSALENH
+578 EIDEKKLDDAISNH

-629 GIFALK
+629 GILAMK
-635 TSSLDSKIKNS
+635 TSSLDSKIKSS
-646 ETKITKLESQMATK
+646 ESKISKLENQMAKK

-678 EAQQSTI
+678 EAQQNTI
-685 SNFTKQQQGQK
+685 SNFTKQQQNQK

>member
-22 LMKIERVPLT
+22 LMKIERIPLT

-44 KNAWRDINTKLTSL
+44 KNAWRDINTKLSSL

-73 NKLTSS
+73 SKLTSS
-79 TEEYAVTAEA
+79 TEEYAITAEA
-89 TRSAEIQSFKVDVLQ
+89 NRSASLQSFKVDVIQ
-104 AASSDRFLSD
+104 AASSDRFLTD

-121 VPEGTYTYKVGEKQI
+121 VPVGTYTYKVGEKQI
-136 SFNWKGGSL
+136 TFNWKGGTL
-145 KDFSAAINK
+145 KDFSNAINK

-161 SSIIGASAGKKTLLI
+161 SSIIGASAGNKSLLI

-184 NKLIFEDDAK
+184 NRLIFEDDAK

-205 IKSQTQTFATSQAEI
+205 IKSQTQTFASSQTEI

-226 EYDEPAYMPQISLTK
+226 EYDEPVYMPPLSLTNTK
-241 IQFNE
+241 YDE
-246 ENQQVLVEP
+246 EKQTATVEP
-255 RGGYQ
+255 RGAYQ
-260 VKIPDNILRN
+260 VKVPEKILRDTD
-270 ENLHIQFT
+270 LHLQFT
-278 ISQNEVEDIT
+278 ITQKETEDIT
-288 AEINR
+288 PEINK
-293 TLLQPELPD
+293 TLIQPELPD
-302 AGSAEFEGIVI
+302 AGTAEYGGIII
-313 SNINSDT
+313 SNNLSDT
-320 NLNLPAEAP
+320 NLNLPP
-329 EPLSPV
+329 EPPAPLEPV
-335 LTNSVLYAV
+335 KTNSILYAV
-344 LEDGS
+344 MEDGS
-349 EKEIKIPAIEV
+349 EKEIPYNPTEDGKA
-360 SAENSADKKPA
+360 A
-371 QIDIKLA
+371 QIDVKLSE
-378 DYPGIKA
+378 YPGLKA
-385 IAIRNINTGTSIEL
+385 IAVRNLNTGTSYEI
-399 SSFSALDPQTD
+399 SSFTALDPVKD
-410 LGYGPVHPV
+410 LGYGPKHPV

-427 KYEGITITRASNKID
+427 KYEGITITRSSNKID
-442 DIIPEVTLNVHDKTE
+442 DVVPEITLNIHDKTE
-457 KTATIAVKPDVDSSK
+457 KTATIAVKPDTEASK
-472 TAIIEFVGKYNQAV
+472 AAIIEFVGKYNQAV

-492 SQNKEEIIDELDY
+492 SQNKQEIIDELDY
-505 LTDDE
+505 LSPDE
-510 KNSAKEKL
+510 KEAEQKKL

-536 TISARYMFSDTA
+536 TLAARYLFSDTA

-560 NASGFSGGY
+560 NAGGYSGGY

-578 EIDEKKLDSALENH
+578 EIDEKKLDDAISNH

-629 GIFALK
+629 GILAMK
-635 TSSLDSKIKNS
+635 TSSLDSKIKSS
-646 ETKITKLESQMATK
+646 ESKISKLENQMAKK

-678 EAQQSTI
+678 EAQQNTI
-685 SNFTKQQQGQK
+685 SNFTKQQQNQK

>member
-22 LMKIERVPLT
+22 LMKIERIPLT

-44 KNAWRDINTKLTSL
+44 KNAWRDINTKLSSL

-73 NKLTSS
+73 SKLTSS
-79 TEEYAVTAEA
+79 TEEYAITAEA
-89 TRSAEIQSFKVDVLQ
+89 NRSASLQSFKVDVIQ
-104 AASSDRFLSD
+104 AASSDRFLTD

-121 VPEGTYTYKVGEKQI
+121 VPVGTYTYKVGEKQI
-136 SFNWKGGSL
+136 TFNWKGGTL
-145 KDFSAAINK
+145 KDFSNAINK

-161 SSIIGASAGKKTLLI
+161 SSIIGASAGNKSLLI

-184 NKLIFEDDAK
+184 NRLIFEDDAK

-205 IKSQTQTFATSQAEI
+205 IKSQTQTFASSQTEI

-226 EYDEPAYMPQISLTK
+226 EYDEPVYMPPLSLTNTK
-241 IQFNE
+241 YDE
-246 ENQQVLVEP
+246 EKQTATVEP
-255 RGGYQ
+255 RGAYQ
-260 VKIPDNILRN
+260 VKVPEKILRDTD
-270 ENLHIQFT
+270 LHLQFKIT
-278 ISQNEVEDIT
+278 QKETEDIT
-288 AEINR
+288 PEINK
-293 TLLQPELPD
+293 TLIQPELPD
-302 AGSAEFEGIVI
+302 AGTAEYGGIII
-313 SNINSDT
+313 SNNLSDT
-320 NLNLPAEAP
+320 NLNLPP
-329 EPLSPV
+329 EPPAPLEPV
-335 LTNSVLYAV
+335 KTNSILYAV
-344 LEDGS
+344 MEDGS
-349 EKEIKIPAIEV
+349 EKEIPYTPAEDEK
-360 SAENSADKKPA
+360 AA
-371 QIDIKLA
+371 QIDVKLSE
-378 DYPGIKA
+378 YPGLKA
-385 IAIRNINTGTSIEL
+385 IAVRNLNTGTSYEI
-399 SSFSALDPQTD
+399 SSFTALDPVKD
-410 LGYGPVHPV
+410 LGYGPKHPV

-427 KYEGITITRASNKID
+427 KYEGITITRSSNKID
-442 DIIPEVTLNVHDKTE
+442 DVVPEITLNIHDKTE
-457 KTATIAVKPDVDSSK
+457 KTATIAVKPDTEASK
-472 TAIIEFVGKYNQAV
+472 AAIIEFVGKYNQAV

-492 SQNKEEIIDELDY
+492 SQNKQEIIDELDY
-505 LTDDE
+505 LSPEE
-510 KNSAKEKL
+510 KEAEQKKL

-536 TISARYMFSDTA
+536 TLAARYLFSDTA

-560 NASGFSGGY
+560 NAGGYSGGY

-578 EIDEKKLDSALENH
+578 EIDEKKLDDAISNH

-629 GIFALK
+629 GILAMK
-635 TSSLDSKIKNS
+635 TSSLDSKIKSS
-646 ETKITKLESQMATK
+646 ESKISKLENQMAKK

-678 EAQQSTI
+678 EAQQNTI
-685 SNFTKQQQGQK
+685 SNFTKQQQNQK

>member
-22 LMKIERVPLT
+22 LMKIERIPLT

-44 KNAWRDINTKLTSL
+44 KNAWRDINTKLSSL

-73 NKLTSS
+73 SKLTSS
-79 TEEYAVTAEA
+79 TEEYAITAEA
-89 TRSAEIQSFKVDVLQ
+89 NRSASLQSFKVDVIQ
-104 AASSDRFLSD
+104 AASSDRFLTD

-121 VPEGTYTYKVGEKQI
+121 VPVGTYTYKVGEKQI
-136 SFNWKGGSL
+136 TFNWKGGTL
-145 KDFSAAINK
+145 KDFSNAINK

-161 SSIIGASAGKKTLLI
+161 SSIIGASAGNKSLLI

-184 NKLIFEDDAK
+184 NRLIFEDDAK

-205 IKSQTQTFATSQAEI
+205 IKSQTQTFASSQTEI

-226 EYDEPAYMPQISLTK
+226 EYDEPVYMPPLSLTNTK
-241 IQFNE
+241 YDE
-246 ENQQVLVEP
+246 EKQTATVEP
-255 RGGYQ
+255 RGAYQ
-260 VKIPDNILRN
+260 VKVPEKILRDTD
-270 ENLHIQFT
+270 LHLQFT
-278 ISQNEVEDIT
+278 ITQKETEDIT
-288 AEINR
+288 PEINK
-293 TLLQPELPD
+293 TLIQPELPD
-302 AGSAEFEGIVI
+302 AGTAEYGGIII
-313 SNINSDT
+313 SNNLSDT
-320 NLNLPAEAP
+320 NLNLPP
-329 EPLSPV
+329 EPPAPLEPV
-335 LTNSVLYAV
+335 KTNSILYAV
-344 LEDGS
+344 MEDGS
-349 EKEIKIPAIEV
+349 EKEIPYTPAEDGK
-360 SAENSADKKPA
+360 AA
-371 QIDIKLA
+371 QIDVKLLE
-378 DYPGIKA
+378 YPGLKA
-385 IAIRNINTGTSIEL
+385 IAIRNLNTGTSYEI
-399 SSFSALDPQTD
+399 SSFTALDPVKD
-410 LGYGPVHPV
+410 LGYGPKHPV

-427 KYEGITITRASNKID
+427 KYEGITITRSSNKID
-442 DIIPEVTLNVHDKTE
+442 DVVPEITLNIHDKTE
-457 KTATIAVKPDVDSSK
+457 KTATIAVKPDTEASK
-472 TAIIEFVGKYNQAV
+472 AAIIEFVGKYNQAV

-492 SQNKEEIIDELDY
+492 SQNKQEIIDELDY
-505 LTDDE
+505 LSPDE
-510 KNSAKEKL
+510 KEAEQKKL

-536 TISARYMFSDTA
+536 TLAARYLFSDTA

-560 NASGFSGGY
+560 NAGGYSGGY

-578 EIDEKKLDSALENH
+578 EIDEKKLDDAISNH

-629 GIFALK
+629 GILAMK
-635 TSSLDSKIKNS
+635 TSSLDSKIKSS
-646 ETKITKLESQMATK
+646 ESKISKLENQMAKK

-678 EAQQSTI
+678 EAQQNTI
-685 SNFTKQQQGQK
+685 SNFTKQQQNQK

>member
-22 LMKIERVPLT
+22 LMKIERIPLT

-44 KNAWRDINTKLTSL
+44 KNAWRDINQRLSAL

-73 NKLTSS
+73 SKLTSS
-79 TEEYAVTAEA
+79 TEEYAITAEA
-89 TRSAEIQSFKVDVLQ
+89 NRSASLQSFKVDVLQ

-121 VPEGTYTYKVGEKQI
+121 VPQGTYTYKVGEKQI

-145 KDFSAAINK
+145 KDFSTAINK

-161 SSIIGASAGKKTLLI
+161 SSIIGASAGKKSLLI

-184 NKLIFEDDAK
+184 NRLIFEDDAK

-205 IKSQTQTFATSQAEI
+205 IKSQTQNFANSQTEI

-226 EYDEPAYMPQISLTK
+226 EYDEPVYMPALTLVNTK
-241 IQFNE
+241 YDE
-246 ENQQVLVEP
+246 EKNTVTVEP
-255 RGGYQ
+255 RGAYQ
-260 VKIPDNILRN
+260 VKVPEKILR
-270 ENLHIQFT
+270 EDGLHLQFT
-278 ISQNEVEDIT
+278 IAKKETEDIT
-288 AEINR
+288 PAINQ

-302 AGSAEFEGIVI
+302 AGTAEYSGIVI
-313 SNINSDT
+313 SNNLSDT
-320 NLNLPAEAP
+320 NLNLPP
-329 EPLSPV
+329 EPPAPLDPV
-335 LTNSVLYAV
+335 NTDSILYAV
-344 LEDGS
+344 MDDGT
-349 EKEIKIPAIEV
+349 EKEIPYTPE
-360 SAENSADKKPA
+360 EDGKPA
-371 QIDIKLA
+371 QMDIKLS

-385 IAIRNINTGTSIEL
+385 IAVRNKNTGA
-399 SSFSALDPQTD
+399 SFEISDITALDPIKD
-410 LGYGPVHPV
+410 LGYGPKHPV

-427 KYEGITITRASNKID
+427 KYEGITITRSSNKID
-442 DIIPEVTLNVHDKTE
+442 DVVPEITLNVHDKTE
-457 KTATIAVKPDVDSSK
+457 KTATIAVKPDVDASK
-472 TAIIEFVGKYNQAV
+472 AAIIEFVGKYNQAV

-492 SQNKEEIIDELDY
+492 SQNKPEIIEELDY
-505 LTDDE
+505 LTSDE
-510 KNSAKEKL
+510 KEAEQKKL

-536 TISARYMFSDTA
+536 TIAARYMFSDSA
-548 EITMLSQLGIAT
+548 QVTMLSQLGIAT
-560 NASGFSGGY
+560 NAGGYSGGY

-578 EIDEKKLDSALENH
+578 EIDEKKLDDALANH

-629 GIFALK
+629 GILAMK
-635 TSSLDSKIKNS
+635 TSSLDSKIKSS
-646 ETKITKLESQMATK
+646 ETKITKLENQMAKK

-678 EAQQSTI
+678 EAQQNTI
-685 SNFTKQQQGQK
+685 SNFTKQQQKQN

>member
-22 LMKIERVPLT
+22 LMKIERIPLT

-44 KNAWRDINTKLTSL
+44 KNAWRDINTKLSSL

-73 NKLTSS
+73 SKLTSS
-79 TEEYAVTAEA
+79 TEEYAITAEA
-89 TRSAEIQSFKVDVLQ
+89 NRSASLQSFKVDVIQ
-104 AASSDRFLSD
+104 AASSDRFLTD

-121 VPEGTYTYKVGEKQI
+121 VPVGTYTYKVGEKQI
-136 SFNWKGGSL
+136 TFNWKGGTL
-145 KDFSAAINK
+145 KDFSNAINK

-161 SSIIGASAGKKTLLI
+161 SSIIGASAGNKSLLI

-184 NKLIFEDDAK
+184 NRLIFEDDAK

-205 IKSQTQTFATSQAEI
+205 IKSQTQTFASSQTEI

-226 EYDEPAYMPQISLTK
+226 EYDEPVYMPPLSLTNTK
-241 IQFNE
+241 YDE
-246 ENQQVLVEP
+246 EKQTATVEP
-255 RGGYQ
+255 RGAYQ
-260 VKIPDNILRN
+260 VKVPEKILRDTD
-270 ENLHIQFT
+270 LHLQFT
-278 ISQNEVEDIT
+278 ITQKETEDIT
-288 AEINR
+288 PEINK
-293 TLLQPELPD
+293 TLIQPELPD
-302 AGSAEFEGIVI
+302 AGTAEYGGIII
-313 SNINSDT
+313 SNNLSDT
-320 NLNLPAEAP
+320 NLNLPP
-329 EPLSPV
+329 EPPAPLEPV
-335 LTNSVLYAV
+335 KTNSILYAV
-344 LEDGS
+344 MEDGS
-349 EKEIKIPAIEV
+349 EKEIPYTPAEDGK
-360 SAENSADKKPA
+360 AA
-371 QIDIKLA
+371 QIDVKLSE
-378 DYPGIKA
+378 YPGLKA
-385 IAIRNINTGTSIEL
+385 IAVRNLNTGTSYKI
-399 SSFSALDPQTD
+399 SSLTALDPVKD
-410 LGYGPVHPV
+410 LGYGPKHPV

-427 KYEGITITRASNKID
+427 KYEGITITRSSNKID
-442 DIIPEVTLNVHDKTE
+442 DVVPEITLNVHDKTE
-457 KTATIAVKPDVDSSK
+457 KTATIAVKPDTEASK
-472 TAIIEFVGKYNQAV
+472 AAIIEFVGKYNQAV

-492 SQNKEEIIDELDY
+492 SQNKQEIIDELDY
-505 LTDDE
+505 LSPDE
-510 KNSAKEKL
+510 KEAEQKKL

-536 TISARYMFSDTA
+536 TLAARYLFSDTA

-560 NASGFSGGY
+560 NAGGYSGGY

-578 EIDEKKLDSALENH
+578 EIDEKKLDDAISNH

-629 GIFALK
+629 GILAMK
-635 TSSLDSKIKNS
+635 TSSLDSKIKSS
-646 ETKITKLESQMATK
+646 ESKISKLENQMAKK

-678 EAQQSTI
+678 EAQQNTI
-685 SNFTKQQQGQK
+685 SNFTKQQQNQK

>member
-22 LMKIERVPLT
+22 LMKIERIPLT

-44 KNAWRDINTKLTSL
+44 KNAWRDINTKLSSL

-73 NKLTSS
+73 SKLTSS
-79 TEEYAVTAEA
+79 TEEYAITAEA
-89 TRSAEIQSFKVDVLQ
+89 NRSASLQSFKVDVIQ
-104 AASSDRFLSD
+104 AASSDRFLTD

-121 VPEGTYTYKVGEKQI
+121 VPVGTYTYKVGEKQI
-136 SFNWKGGSL
+136 TFNWKGGTL
-145 KDFSAAINK
+145 KDFSNAINK

-161 SSIIGASAGKKTLLI
+161 SSIIGASAGNKSLLI

-184 NKLIFEDDAK
+184 NRLIFEDDAK

-205 IKSQTQTFATSQAEI
+205 IKSQTQTFASSQTEI

-226 EYDEPAYMPQISLTK
+226 EYDEPVYMPPLSLTNTK
-241 IQFNE
+241 YDE
-246 ENQQVLVEP
+246 EKQTATVEP
-255 RGGYQ
+255 RGAYQ
-260 VKIPDNILRN
+260 VKVPEKILRDTD
-270 ENLHIQFT
+270 LHLQFT
-278 ISQNEVEDIT
+278 ITQKETEDIT
-288 AEINR
+288 PEINK
-293 TLLQPELPD
+293 TLIQPELPD
-302 AGSAEFEGIVI
+302 AGTAEYGGIII
-313 SNINSDT
+313 SNNLSDT
-320 NLNLPAEAP
+320 NLNLPP
-329 EPLSPV
+329 EPPAPLEPV
-335 LTNSVLYAV
+335 KTNSILYAV
-344 LEDGS
+344 MEDGS
-349 EKEIKIPAIEV
+349 EKEIPYTPAEDEK
-360 SAENSADKKPA
+360 AA
-371 QIDIKLA
+371 QIDVKLSE
-378 DYPGIKA
+378 YPGLKA
-385 IAIRNINTGTSIEL
+385 IAVRNLNTGTSYEI
-399 SSFSALDPQTD
+399 SSFTALDPVKD
-410 LGYGPVHPV
+410 LGYGPKHPV

-427 KYEGITITRASNKID
+427 KYEGITITRSSNKID
-442 DIIPEVTLNVHDKTE
+442 DVVPEITLNIHDKTE
-457 KTATIAVKPDVDSSK
+457 KTATIAVKPDTEASK
-472 TAIIEFVGKYNQAV
+472 AAIIEFVGKYNQAV

-492 SQNKEEIIDELDY
+492 SQNKQEIIDELDY
-505 LTDDE
+505 LSPDE
-510 KNSAKEKL
+510 KEAEQKKL

-536 TISARYMFSDTA
+536 TLAARYLFSDTA

-560 NASGFSGGY
+560 NAGGYSGGY

-578 EIDEKKLDSALENH
+578 EIDEKKLDDAISNH

-629 GIFALK
+629 GILAMK
-635 TSSLDSKIKNS
+635 TSSLDSKIKSS
-646 ETKITKLESQMATK
+646 ESKISKLENQMAKK

-678 EAQQSTI
+678 EAQQNTI
-685 SNFTKQQQGQK
+685 SNFTKQQQNQK

>member
-32 REQNQLESLKTE
+32 REQNQLENLKTE
-44 KNAWRDINTKLTSL
+44 KNAWRDINTRLTSL

-73 NKLTSS
+73 NKLTTS

-89 TRSAEIQSFKVDVLQ
+89 NRSAGIQSFKVDVLQ
-104 AASSDRFLSD
+104 AAASDRFLTD

-121 VPEGTYTYKVGEKQI
+121 VPTGTYTYKVGEKQI

-154 RGNNIIK
+154 RGNNVIK
-161 SSIIGASAGKKTLLI
+161 SSIIGASAGKKSLLI
-176 EAVPTGKE
+176 EAIPTGKE
-184 NKLIFEDDAK
+184 NRLIFEDDAK

-205 IKSQTQTFATSQAEI
+205 IKSETQTFASSQTEI
-220 LPVNKI
+220 LPVNRI
-226 EYDEPAYMPQISLTK
+226 EYDEPAYMPQLSLTNTK
-241 IQFNE
+241 FDE
-246 ENQQVLVEP
+246 EKQTASVDP
-255 RGGYQ
+255 RGAYQ
-260 VKIPDNILRN
+260 VKIPEKILRD
-270 ENLHIQFT
+270 ENLHLQFEV
-278 ISQNEVEDIT
+278 SQKETEDIT
-288 AEINR
+288 PAINQ

-302 AGSAEFEGIVI
+302 AGTAEFGGIVI
-313 SNINSDT
+313 SNNESDT
-320 NLNLPAEAP
+320 NLNLPP
-329 EPLSPV
+329 EPPAPLEPV
-335 LTNSVLYAV
+335 KTNSILYAV
-344 LEDGS
+344 MEDGS
-349 EKEIKIPAIEV
+349 EKEIPYTPAE
-360 SAENSADKKPA
+360 EEGKKA

-385 IAIRNINTGTSIEL
+385 LAVRNLNTGTSFEVSNIT
-399 SSFSALDPQTD
+399 ALDPVKD
-410 LGYGPVHPV
+410 LGYGPKHPV

-427 KYEGITITRASNKID
+427 KYEGITISRPSNKID
-442 DIIPEVTLNVHDKTE
+442 DVVPEITLNIHDKTE
-457 KTATIAVKPDVDSSK
+457 KTATIAVKPDVESSK
-472 TAIIEFVGKYNQAV
+472 TAIIDFVGKYNQAV

-492 SQNKEEIIDELDY
+492 SQNKPEIVDELEY
-505 LTDDE
+505 LSNDE
-510 KNSAKEKL
+510 KEEEKKKL

-526 LTNIKSNMSS
+526 LTSIKSNMAS
-536 TISARYMFSDTA
+536 TIAARYMFSDSA

-560 NASGFSGGY
+560 NAGGYSGGY

-578 EIDEKKLDSALENH
+578 EIDEKKLDEALENH

-629 GIFALK
+629 GILAMK
-635 TSSLDSKIKNS
+635 TSSLDSKIKSS
-646 ETKITKLESQMATK
+646 ETKITKLESQMAKK

-672 GSLNSL
+672 GSLSSL
-678 EAQQSTI
+678 EAQQTTI
-685 SNFTKQQQGQK
+685 SNFTKQQQNQK

>member
-22 LMKIERVPLT
+22 LMKIERIPLT

-44 KNAWRDINTKLTSL
+44 KNAWRDINTKLSSL

-73 NKLTSS
+73 SKLTSS
-79 TEEYAVTAEA
+79 TEEYAITAEA
-89 TRSAEIQSFKVDVLQ
+89 NRSASLQSFKVDVIQ
-104 AASSDRFLSD
+104 AASSDRFLTD

-121 VPEGTYTYKVGEKQI
+121 VPVGTYTYKVGEKQI
-136 SFNWKGGSL
+136 TFNWKGGTL
-145 KDFSAAINK
+145 KDFSNAINK

-161 SSIIGASAGKKTLLI
+161 SSIIGASAGNKSLLI

-184 NKLIFEDDAK
+184 NRLIFEDDAK

-205 IKSQTQTFATSQAEI
+205 IKSQTQTFASSQTEI

-226 EYDEPAYMPQISLTK
+226 EYDEPVYMPPLSLTNTK
-241 IQFNE
+241 YDE
-246 ENQQVLVEP
+246 EKQTATVEP
-255 RGGYQ
+255 RGAYQ
-260 VKIPDNILRN
+260 VKVPEKILRDTD
-270 ENLHIQFT
+270 LHLQFT
-278 ISQNEVEDIT
+278 ITQKETEDIT
-288 AEINR
+288 PEINK
-293 TLLQPELPD
+293 TLIQPELPD
-302 AGSAEFEGIVI
+302 AGTAEYGGIII
-313 SNINSDT
+313 SNNLSDT
-320 NLNLPAEAP
+320 NLNLPP
-329 EPLSPV
+329 EPPAPLEPV
-335 LTNSVLYAV
+335 KTNSILYAV
-344 LEDGS
+344 MEDGS
-349 EKEIKIPAIEV
+349 EKEIPYTPAEDGK
-360 SAENSADKKPA
+360 AA
-371 QIDIKLA
+371 QIDVKLSE
-378 DYPGIKA
+378 YPGLKA
-385 IAIRNINTGTSIEL
+385 IAVRNLNTGTSYEI
-399 SSFSALDPQTD
+399 SSFTALDPVKD
-410 LGYGPVHPV
+410 LGYGPKHPV

-427 KYEGITITRASNKID
+427 KYEGITITRSSNKID
-442 DIIPEVTLNVHDKTE
+442 DVVPEITLNVHDKTE
-457 KTATIAVKPDVDSSK
+457 KTATIAVKPDTEASK
-472 TAIIEFVGKYNQAV
+472 AAIIEFVGKYNQAV

-492 SQNKEEIIDELDY
+492 SQNKQEIIDELDY
-505 LTDDE
+505 LSPEE
-510 KNSAKEKL
+510 KEAEQKKL

-536 TISARYMFSDTA
+536 TLAARYLFSDTA

-560 NASGFSGGY
+560 NAGGYSGGY

-578 EIDEKKLDSALENH
+578 EIDEKKLDDAISNH

-629 GIFALK
+629 GILAMK
-635 TSSLDSKIKNS
+635 TSSLDSKIKSS
-646 ETKITKLESQMATK
+646 ESKISKLENQMAKK

-678 EAQQSTI
+678 EAQQNTI
-685 SNFTKQQQGQK
+685 SNFTKQQQNQK

>member
-44 KNAWRDINTKLTSL
+44 KSAWRDVNSKLSSL

-73 NKLTSS
+73 SKLTSS
-79 TEEYAVTAEA
+79 SEEYAVTAEA
-89 TRSAEIQSFKVDVLQ
+89 NRSASIQSFKVDVLQ

-121 VPEGTYTYKVGEKQI
+121 VPTGTYTYKVGEKQI
-136 SFNWKGGSL
+136 TFNWKGGSL
-145 KDFSAAINK
+145 KDFAAAINK

-161 SSIIGASAGKKTLLI
+161 ASIIGASAGKKSLLI

-184 NKLIFEDDAK
+184 NRLIFEDDAK

-205 IKSQTQTFATSQAEI
+205 IKSETQTFASSQNEI

-226 EYDEPAYMPQISLTK
+226 EYDEPAYMPVLSLTK
-241 IQFNE
+241 TKFDE
-246 ENQQVLVEP
+246 ENQNATVEP
-255 RGGYQ
+255 RGAYQ
-260 VKIPDNILRN
+260 VKIPEKILRDQS
-270 ENLHIQFT
+270 LHLQFT
-278 ISQNEVEDIT
+278 VAQKETEDIT
-288 AEINR
+288 PAINQ

-302 AGSAEFEGIVI
+302 AGSAEFGGIVI
-313 SNINSDT
+313 NNNESDT
-320 NLNLPAEAP
+320 NLNLPKEPPAP
-329 EPLSPV
+329 LEPV

-344 LEDGS
+344 MEDGS
-349 EKEIKIPAIEV
+349 EKEIPYTPAEEGK
-360 SAENSADKKPA
+360 AA

-378 DYPGIKA
+378 EYPGIKA
-385 IAIRNINTGTSIEL
+385 LAVRNLNTGTTLEVSSI
-399 SSFSALDPQTD
+399 SALDPVKD
-410 LGYGPVHPV
+410 LGYGPKHPV

-427 KYEGITITRASNKID
+427 KYEGITITRPSNKID
-442 DIIPEVTLNVHDKTE
+442 DVVPEITLNVHDKTE

-472 TAIIEFVGKYNQAV
+472 NAIIEFVGKYNQAV

-492 SQNKEEIIDELDY
+492 SQNKPEIIEELDY
-505 LTDDE
+505 LTKDE
-510 KNSAKEKL
+510 QEAEQKKL

-526 LTNIKSNMSS
+526 LTNIKSNMAA
-536 TISARYMFSDTA
+536 TISARYMFSDSA

-560 NASGFSGGY
+560 NAGGYSGGY

-578 EIDEKKLDSALENH
+578 EIDEKKLDDALANH

-629 GIFALK
+629 GILAMK
-635 TSSLDSKIKNS
+635 TSSLDSKIKSS
-646 ETKITKLESQMATK
+646 ETKITKLESQMEKK
-660 EAELRNKYSQME
+660 EAELRSKYSQME

-678 EAQQSTI
+678 EAQQNTI
-685 SNFTKQQQGQK
+685 SNFTKQQQNQNK

>member
-22 LMKIERVPLT
+22 LMKIERIPLT

-44 KNAWRDINTKLTSL
+44 KNAWRDINTKLSSL

-73 NKLTSS
+73 SKLTSS
-79 TEEYAVTAEA
+79 TEEYAITAEA
-89 TRSAEIQSFKVDVLQ
+89 NRSASLQSFKVDVIQ
-104 AASSDRFLSD
+104 AASSDRFLTD

-121 VPEGTYTYKVGEKQI
+121 VPVGTYTYKVGEKQI
-136 SFNWKGGSL
+136 TFNWKGGTL
-145 KDFSAAINK
+145 KDFSNAINK

-161 SSIIGASAGKKTLLI
+161 SSIIGASAGNKSLLI

-184 NKLIFEDDAK
+184 NRLIFEDDAK

-205 IKSQTQTFATSQAEI
+205 IKSHTQTFASSQTEI

-226 EYDEPAYMPQISLTK
+226 EYDEPVYMPPLSLTNTK
-241 IQFNE
+241 YDE
-246 ENQQVLVEP
+246 EKQTATVEP
-255 RGGYQ
+255 RGAYQ
-260 VKIPDNILRN
+260 VKVPEKILRDTD
-270 ENLHIQFT
+270 LHLQFT
-278 ISQNEVEDIT
+278 ITQKETEDIT
-288 AEINR
+288 PEINK
-293 TLLQPELPD
+293 TLIQPELPD
-302 AGSAEFEGIVI
+302 AGTAEYGGIII
-313 SNINSDT
+313 SNNLSDT
-320 NLNLPAEAP
+320 NLNLPP
-329 EPLSPV
+329 EPPAPLEPV
-335 LTNSVLYAV
+335 KTNSILYAV
-344 LEDGS
+344 IEDGS
-349 EKEIKIPAIEV
+349 EKEIPYTPAEDGK
-360 SAENSADKKPA
+360 AA
-371 QIDIKLA
+371 QIDVKLLE
-378 DYPGIKA
+378 YPGLKA
-385 IAIRNINTGTSIEL
+385 IAIRNLNTGTSYEI
-399 SSFSALDPQTD
+399 SSFTALDPVKD
-410 LGYGPVHPV
+410 LGYGPKHPV

-427 KYEGITITRASNKID
+427 KYEGITITRSSNKID
-442 DIIPEVTLNVHDKTE
+442 DVVPEITLNVHDKTE
-457 KTATIAVKPDVDSSK
+457 KTATIAVKPDTEASK
-472 TAIIEFVGKYNQAV
+472 AAIIEFVGKYNQAV

-492 SQNKEEIIDELDY
+492 SQNKQEIIDELDY
-505 LTDDE
+505 LSPDE
-510 KNSAKEKL
+510 KEAEQKKL

-536 TISARYMFSDTA
+536 TLAARYLFSDTA

-560 NASGFSGGY
+560 NAGGYSGGY

-578 EIDEKKLDSALENH
+578 EIDEKKLDDAISNH

-629 GIFALK
+629 GILAMK
-635 TSSLDSKIKNS
+635 TSSLDSKIKSS
-646 ETKITKLESQMATK
+646 ESKISKLENQMAKK

-678 EAQQSTI
+678 EAQQNTI
-685 SNFTKQQQGQK
+685 SNFTKQQQNQK

>member
-22 LMKIERVPLT
+22 LMKIERIPLT

-44 KNAWRDINTKLTSL
+44 KNAWRDINTKLSSL

-73 NKLTSS
+73 SKLTSS
-79 TEEYAVTAEA
+79 TEEYAITAEA
-89 TRSAEIQSFKVDVLQ
+89 NRSASLQSFKVDVIQ
-104 AASSDRFLSD
+104 AASSDRFLTD

-121 VPEGTYTYKVGEKQI
+121 VPVGTYTYKVGEKQI
-136 SFNWKGGSL
+136 TFNWKGGTL
-145 KDFSAAINK
+145 KDFSNAINK

-161 SSIIGASAGKKTLLI
+161 SSIIGASAGNKSLLI

-184 NKLIFEDDAK
+184 NRLIFEDDAK

-205 IKSQTQTFATSQAEI
+205 IKSQTQTFASSQTEI

-226 EYDEPAYMPQISLTK
+226 EYDEPVYMPPLSLTNTK
-241 IQFNE
+241 YDE
-246 ENQQVLVEP
+246 EKQTATVEP
-255 RGGYQ
+255 RGAYQ
-260 VKIPDNILRN
+260 VKVPEKILRDTD
-270 ENLHIQFT
+270 LHLQFT
-278 ISQNEVEDIT
+278 ITQKETEDIT
-288 AEINR
+288 PEINK
-293 TLLQPELPD
+293 TLIQPELPD
-302 AGSAEFEGIVI
+302 AGTAEYGGIII
-313 SNINSDT
+313 SNNLSDT
-320 NLNLPAEAP
+320 NLNLPP
-329 EPLSPV
+329 EPPAPLEPV
-335 LTNSVLYAV
+335 KTNSILYAV
-344 LEDGS
+344 MEDGS
-349 EKEIKIPAIEV
+349 EKEIPYTPAEDGK
-360 SAENSADKKPA
+360 AA
-371 QIDIKLA
+371 QIDVKLSE
-378 DYPGIKA
+378 YPGLKA
-385 IAIRNINTGTSIEL
+385 IAVRNLNTGISYEI
-399 SSFSALDPQTD
+399 SSFTALDPVKD
-410 LGYGPVHPV
+410 LGYGPKHPV

-427 KYEGITITRASNKID
+427 KYEGITITRSSNKID
-442 DIIPEVTLNVHDKTE
+442 DVVPEITLNVHDKTE
-457 KTATIAVKPDVDSSK
+457 KTATIAVKPDTEASK
-472 TAIIEFVGKYNQAV
+472 AAIIEFVGKYNQAV

-492 SQNKEEIIDELDY
+492 SQNKQEIIDELDY
-505 LTDDE
+505 LSPEE
-510 KNSAKEKL
+510 KEAEQKKL

-536 TISARYMFSDTA
+536 TLAARYLFSDTA

-560 NASGFSGGY
+560 NAGGYSGGY

-578 EIDEKKLDSALENH
+578 EIDEKKLDDAISNH

-629 GIFALK
+629 GILAMK
-635 TSSLDSKIKNS
+635 TSSLDSKIKSS
-646 ETKITKLESQMATK
+646 ESKISKLENQMAKK

-678 EAQQSTI
+678 EAQQNTI
-685 SNFTKQQQGQK
+685 SNFTKQQQNQK

>member
-22 LMKIERVPLT
+22 LMKIERIPLT

-44 KNAWRDINTKLTSL
+44 KNAWRDINTKLSSL

-73 NKLTSS
+73 SKLTSS
-79 TEEYAVTAEA
+79 TEEYAITAEA
-89 TRSAEIQSFKVDVLQ
+89 NRSASLQSFKVDVIQ
-104 AASSDRFLSD
+104 AASSDRFLTD

-121 VPEGTYTYKVGEKQI
+121 VPVGTYTYKVGEKQI
-136 SFNWKGGSL
+136 TFNWKGGTL
-145 KDFSAAINK
+145 KDFSNAINK

-161 SSIIGASAGKKTLLI
+161 SSIIGASAGNKSLLI

-184 NKLIFEDDAK
+184 NRLIFEDDAK

-205 IKSQTQTFATSQAEI
+205 IKSQTQTFASSQTEI

-226 EYDEPAYMPQISLTK
+226 EYDEPVYMPPLSLTNTK
-241 IQFNE
+241 YDE
-246 ENQQVLVEP
+246 EKQTATVEP
-255 RGGYQ
+255 RGAYQ
-260 VKIPDNILRN
+260 VKVPEKILRDTD
-270 ENLHIQFT
+270 LHLQFKIT
-278 ISQNEVEDIT
+278 QKETEDIT
-288 AEINR
+288 PEINK
-293 TLLQPELPD
+293 TLIQPELPD
-302 AGSAEFEGIVI
+302 AGTAEYGGIII
-313 SNINSDT
+313 SNNLSDT
-320 NLNLPAEAP
+320 NLNLPP
-329 EPLSPV
+329 EPPAPLEPV
-335 LTNSVLYAV
+335 KTNSILYAV
-344 LEDGS
+344 MEDGS
-349 EKEIKIPAIEV
+349 EKEIPYTPAEDGK
-360 SAENSADKKPA
+360 AA
-371 QIDIKLA
+371 QIDVKLSE
-378 DYPGIKA
+378 YPGLKA
-385 IAIRNINTGTSIEL
+385 IAVRNLNTGTSYEI
-399 SSFSALDPQTD
+399 SSLTALDPVKD
-410 LGYGPVHPV
+410 LGYGPKHPV

-427 KYEGITITRASNKID
+427 KYEGITITRSSNKID
-442 DIIPEVTLNVHDKTE
+442 DVVPEITLNVHDKTE
-457 KTATIAVKPDVDSSK
+457 KTATIAVKPDTEASK
-472 TAIIEFVGKYNQAV
+472 AAIIEFVGKYNQAV

-492 SQNKEEIIDELDY
+492 SQNKQEIIDELDY
-505 LTDDE
+505 LSPEE
-510 KNSAKEKL
+510 KEAEQKKL

-536 TISARYMFSDTA
+536 TLAARYLFSDTA

-560 NASGFSGGY
+560 NAGGYSGGY

-578 EIDEKKLDSALENH
+578 EIDEKKLDDAISNH

-629 GIFALK
+629 GILAMK
-635 TSSLDSKIKNS
+635 TSSLDSKIKSS
-646 ETKITKLESQMATK
+646 ESKISKLENQMAKK

-678 EAQQSTI
+678 EAQQNTI
-685 SNFTKQQQGQK
+685 SNFTKQQQNQK

>member
-22 LMKIERVPLT
+22 LMKIERIPLT

-44 KNAWRDINTKLTSL
+44 KNAWRDINTKLSSL

-73 NKLTSS
+73 SKLTSS
-79 TEEYAVTAEA
+79 TEEYAITAEA
-89 TRSAEIQSFKVDVLQ
+89 NRSASLQSFKVDVIQ
-104 AASSDRFLSD
+104 AASSDRFLTD

-121 VPEGTYTYKVGEKQI
+121 VPVGTYTYKVGEKQI
-136 SFNWKGGSL
+136 TFNWKGGTL
-145 KDFSAAINK
+145 KDFSNAINK

-161 SSIIGASAGKKTLLI
+161 SSIIGASAGNKSLLI

-184 NKLIFEDDAK
+184 NRLIFEDDAK

-205 IKSQTQTFATSQAEI
+205 IKSQTQTFASSQTEI

-226 EYDEPAYMPQISLTK
+226 EYDEPVYMPPLSLTNTK
-241 IQFNE
+241 YDE
-246 ENQQVLVEP
+246 EKQTATVEP
-255 RGGYQ
+255 RGAYQ
-260 VKIPDNILRN
+260 VKVPEKILRDTD
-270 ENLHIQFT
+270 LHLQFT
-278 ISQNEVEDIT
+278 ITQKETEDIT
-288 AEINR
+288 PEINK
-293 TLLQPELPD
+293 TLIQPELPD
-302 AGSAEFEGIVI
+302 AGTAEYGGIII
-313 SNINSDT
+313 SNNLSDT
-320 NLNLPAEAP
+320 NLNLPP
-329 EPLSPV
+329 EPPAPLEPV
-335 LTNSVLYAV
+335 KTNSILYAV
-344 LEDGS
+344 MEDGS
-349 EKEIKIPAIEV
+349 EKEIPYTPAEDGK
-360 SAENSADKKPA
+360 AA
-371 QIDIKLA
+371 QIDVKLSE
-378 DYPGIKA
+378 YPGLKA
-385 IAIRNINTGTSIEL
+385 IAIRNLNTGTSYEI
-399 SSFSALDPQTD
+399 SSFTALDPVKD
-410 LGYGPVHPV
+410 LGYGPKHPV

-427 KYEGITITRASNKID
+427 KYEGITITRSSNKID
-442 DIIPEVTLNVHDKTE
+442 DVVPEITLNIHDKTE
-457 KTATIAVKPDVDSSK
+457 KTATIAVKPDTEASK
-472 TAIIEFVGKYNQAV
+472 AAIIEFVGKYNQAV

-492 SQNKEEIIDELDY
+492 SQNKQEIIDELDY
-505 LTDDE
+505 LSPEE
-510 KNSAKEKL
+510 KEAEQKKL

-536 TISARYMFSDTA
+536 TLAARYLFSDTA

-560 NASGFSGGY
+560 NAGGYSGGY

-578 EIDEKKLDSALENH
+578 EIDEKKLDDAISNH

-629 GIFALK
+629 GILAMK
-635 TSSLDSKIKNS
+635 TSSLDSKIKSS
-646 ETKITKLESQMATK
+646 ESKISKLENQMAKK

-678 EAQQSTI
+678 EAQQNTI
-685 SNFTKQQQGQK
+685 SNFTKQQQNQK

>member
-22 LMKIERVPLT
+22 LMKIERIPLT

-44 KNAWRDINTKLTSL
+44 KNAWRDINQRLSAL

-73 NKLTSS
+73 SKLTSS
-79 TEEYAVTAEA
+79 TEEYAITAEA
-89 TRSAEIQSFKVDVLQ
+89 NRSASLQSFKVDVLQ
-104 AASSDRFLSD
+104 AAASDRFLSD

-121 VPEGTYTYKVGEKQI
+121 VPQGTYTYKVGEKQI

-145 KDFSAAINK
+145 KDFSSAINK

-161 SSIIGASAGKKTLLI
+161 SSIIGASAGKKSLLI

-184 NKLIFEDDAK
+184 NRLIFEDDAK
-194 TFAFD
+194 RFAFD

-205 IKSQTQTFATSQAEI
+205 IKSQTQNFANSQTEI

-226 EYDEPAYMPQISLTK
+226 EYDEPVYMPSLSLVNTK
-241 IQFNE
+241 YDE
-246 ENQQVLVEP
+246 EKNTVTVEP
-255 RGGYQ
+255 RGAYQ
-260 VKIPDNILRN
+260 VKVPEKILR
-270 ENLHIQFT
+270 EEGLHLQFT
-278 ISQNEVEDIT
+278 ITKKETDDIT
-288 AEINR
+288 PAINQ

-302 AGSAEFEGIVI
+302 AGTAEYSGIVI
-313 SNINSDT
+313 SNNLSDT
-320 NLNLPAEAP
+320 NLNLPP
-329 EPLSPV
+329 EPPAPLEPV
-335 LTNSVLYAV
+335 TTDSILYAV
-344 LEDGS
+344 MDDGT
-349 EKEIKIPAIEV
+349 EKEIPYSPE
-360 SAENSADKKPA
+360 ENGKPA
-371 QIDIKLA
+371 QMDIKLS

-385 IAIRNINTGTSIEL
+385 IAVRNMNTGTSFEI
-399 SSFSALDPQTD
+399 SDITALDPIKD
-410 LGYGPVHPV
+410 LGYGPKHPV

-427 KYEGITITRASNKID
+427 KYEGITITRSSNKID
-442 DIIPEVTLNVHDKTE
+442 DVVPEITLNVHDKTE
-457 KTATIAVKPDVDSSK
+457 KTATIAVKPDVDASK
-472 TAIIEFVGKYNQAV
+472 TAIIDFVGKYNQAV

-492 SQNKEEIIDELDY
+492 SQNKQEIIDELDY
-505 LTDDE
+505 LSSDE
-510 KNSAKEKL
+510 KEAEQKKL

-526 LTNIKSNMSS
+526 LTNIKSNMAS
-536 TISARYMFSDTA
+536 TIAARYMFSDTA
-548 EITMLSQLGIAT
+548 EVTMLSQLGIAT
-560 NASGFSGGY
+560 NAGGYSGGY

-578 EIDEKKLDSALENH
+578 EIDEKKLDDALANH

-629 GIFALK
+629 GILAMK
-635 TSSLDSKIKNS
+635 TSSLDSKIKSS
-646 ETKITKLESQMATK
+646 ETKITKLESQMAKK

-678 EAQQSTI
+678 EAQQNTI
-685 SNFTKQQQGQK
+685 SNFTKQQQKQN